1 MCYEAPITNAIL
13 LLAAL
18 AASPA
23 AGRSPAEAEVRIPF
37 VQFGAIRTFRTEGD
51 DIVYLEDRRRN
62 WYRAT
67 LNGPCLALPMA
78 VRLGVDRR
86 YGSTLDNTSTLV
98 VDGERCRIHSLV
110 RIAAAP
116 PRRRR

>member
-1 MCYEAPITNAIL
+1 MSYAIL

-18 AASPA
+18 AAPA
-23 AGRSPAEAEVRIPF
+23 AGRAPAEEEVRIPF

-67 LNGPCLALPMA
+67 LSGPCLALPMA

-86 YGSTLDNTSTLV
+86 YSSTLDNTSTLV
-98 VDGERCRIHSLV
+98 VGGERCRIHSLV
-110 RIAAAP
+110 RIAAPP